1 MLVDMS
7 GAQER
12 ERRMGELLNR
22 LGSLDDNKIKQ
33 LEKMINAQQ
42 LINNASDPTNSPL
55 GAPNDSLQKEL
66 SASLAGRSE
75 TLRLNMTQILGFTPT
90 DNDVKEISSIQ
101 SSFGGSLSTAASVVA
116 KNINSIEGG
125 ISSFLQA
132 VDTGI
137 TEGIVAVTNAA
148 GELISKAQDEVIAA
162 TKDLLPDT
170 SSIFPTGTLNQLK
183 DVINDA
189 NALTE
194 RVSNMIS
201 SQIESTMKEVD
212 GIFNS
217 ISDEIAAA
225 TKSIANS
232 NIISDQAESFKNA
245 VNSLVNSPP
254 TSPILPNADNEQPP
268 IVVLTPPTD
277 VSSAPI
283 TLPRQ

>member
-33 LEKMINAQQ
+33 LEKMVNAQQ

-125 ISSFLQA
+125 VSSFLQA

-137 TEGIVAVTNAA
+137 TGGIVAATNAA
-148 GELISKAQDEVIAA
+148 GELISKAQNGIIAA

-189 NALTE
+189 NSLTE

-232 NIISDQAESFKNA
+232 NIISDQAKSFKNA

-254 TSPILPNADNEQPP
+254 TSSILPNADNQQPP
-268 IVVLTPPTD
+268 IVVLLPPTD

>member
-1 MLVDMS
+1 MS

-33 LEKMINAQQ
+33 LEKMVNAQQ

-125 ISSFLQA
+125 VSSFLQA

-137 TEGIVAVTNAA
+137 TGGIVAATNAA
-148 GELISKAQDEVIAA
+148 GELISKAQNGIIAA

-189 NALTE
+189 NSLTE

-232 NIISDQAESFKNA
+232 NIISDQAKSFKNA

-254 TSPILPNADNEQPP
+254 TSSILPNADNQQPP
-268 IVVLTPPTD
+268 IVVLLPPTD